1 MSPSDL
7 ARLNEDIIDNCK
19 AAARASGRKLTQREV
34 ADTAGVDETEISHR
48 VRGSREWKA
57 SELIRLARAFGEKAV
72 LGPIQER
79 VQARPS
85 PGASSVLELS
95 AHASSTSAQ
104 LTAAVAVA
112 AADGR
117 LTQAELEA
125 LLPKAREMEAE
136 AVALRRRLEIAQA
149 GVQ

>member
-1 MSPSDL
+1 M
-7 ARLNEDIIDNCK
+7 
-19 AAARASGRKLTQREV
+19 
-34 ADTAGVDETEISHR
+34 
-48 VRGSREWKA
+48 
-57 SELIRLARAFGEKAV
+57 